1 MKKNLI
7 ATLALFLTLS
17 AGAATLGTSTAK
29 AMEVTP
35 KAAPAVAVALL
46 QENGVKNSV
55 DGVNYVSAI
64 AKEMAQKAD
73 FMEKVKGGMDYECA
87 VKHHLVHE
95 LNAFEMSEM
104 CSMDME

>member
-1 MKKNLI
+1 MKKNII

-17 AGAATLGTSTAK
+17 AGASTLGTTTAN
-29 AMEVTP
+29 AMDVTP

-46 QENGVKNSV
+46 KENGVKNNV

-73 FMEKVKGGMDYECA
+73 FMEAVKGGMDYECA

-104 CSMDME
+104 CTMDMK